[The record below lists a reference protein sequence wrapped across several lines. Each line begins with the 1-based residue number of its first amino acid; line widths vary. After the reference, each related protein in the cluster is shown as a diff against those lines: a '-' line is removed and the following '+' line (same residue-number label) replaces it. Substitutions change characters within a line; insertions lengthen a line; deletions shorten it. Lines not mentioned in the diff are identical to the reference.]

1 MLCDKAKEILMD
13 ESNVQ
18 VCLFIYS
25 FVLMSYLSLPL
36 SLSLTHTHAYSHT
49 NTCVF
54 MCSLADEDFHVLAWS
69 CDWCHICL
77 NLFGLYAPSK
87 VTRIFEVE
95 VFKIQ
100 RCT

>member
-36 SLSLTHTHAYSHT
+36 SLSHTHMHTHTLIHVFL
-49 NTCVF
+49 CVRLL
-54 MCSLADEDFHVLAWS
+54 M
-69 CDWCHICL
+69 
-77 NLFGLYAPSK
+77 
-87 VTRIFEVE
+87 RIFMYWLGLVTG
-95 VFKIQ
+95 V
-100 RCT
+100 TYV

>member
-1 MLCDKAKEILMD
+1 
-13 ESNVQ
+13 
-18 VCLFIYS
+18 
-25 FVLMSYLSLPL
+25 
-36 SLSLTHTHAYSHT
+36 
-49 NTCVF
+49 

-69 CDWCHICL
+69 CDWRHICL